1 MHNSM
6 IKCANERKD
15 DWGQAV
21 LDRLGTCIDLVAAE
35 AVYHSSCMADFKL
48 NQVGGIGLRGK
59 PRNSD
64 MTNAF
69 DKICDW
75 LENSEESEVYSIQ
88 ELYDKM
94 VKDND
99 GVAYTLKSF
108 RDKLKAKYKDHVY
121 FVKSAGCKGE
131 LVCFKEMTDY
141 ILRQLKEQ
149 GSETKEEVV
158 KAAAKIIKE
167 EIREMNFSKDFYP
180 SVDEI
185 SFSKDGEKWIPESLR
200 MFMKFLVPSR
210 LKQLSLSQCIVQATR
225 PRTVIAPIPFGVG
238 IDIDKSTGCKQLITH
253 LARLGFSVTPEE
265 VSRYKQSAIE
275 GMDNDESKQEELS
288 SGYKQWV
295 ADNVDHNVGTFD
307 GQRNLSWYGHNLC

>member
-6 IKCANERKD
+6 IKCANEKKD
-15 DWGQAV
+15 DWDQAV

-35 AVYHSSCMADFKL
+35 AVYHSSWTADFKL
-48 NQVGGIGLRGK
+48 NQVGGIGLRVK

-88 ELYDKM
+88 ELYDGM

-99 GVAYTLKSF
+99 DVAYTLKSF

-121 FVKSAGCKGE
+121 FVKSARCKGE

-167 EIREMNFSKDFYP
+167 VIKEMNFSKDFYP
-180 SVDEI
+180 SVNEI
-185 SFSKDGEKWIPESLR
+185 TFSEEGERWIPESLR
-200 MFMKFLVPSR
+200 MFMKFLVLSS

-265 VSRYKQSAIE
+265 ASRYKQSVIE

-288 SGYKQWV
+288 SGYKQ
-295 ADNVDHNVGTFD
+295 
-307 GQRNLSWYGHNLC
+307 

>member
-1 MHNSM
+1 MS
-6 IKCANERKD
+6 
-15 DWGQAV
+15 
-21 LDRLGTCIDLVAAE
+21 
-35 AVYHSSCMADFKL
+35 DFKL
-48 NQVGGIGLRGK
+48 NQVGGSGVRGR

-69 DKICDW
+69 DKICDCF
-75 LENSEESEVYSIQ
+75 ESSKESEFYSIQ

-94 VKDND
+94 VKVND

-108 RDKLKAKYKDHVY
+108 RDKLKAKYRDHVY
-121 FVKSAGCKGE
+121 TVKSVGCKGE
-131 LVCFKEMTDY
+131 LVCFKEMTGY
-141 ILRQLKEQ
+141 ILSQLKEQ

-185 SFSKDGEKWIPESLR
+185 SFSEEGEKWIPESLR

-210 LKQLSLSQCIVQATR
+210 LKQLSLSQCIVQTTR
-225 PRTVIAPIPFGVG
+225 PRTVIAPILFGVG
-238 IDIDKSTGCKQLITH
+238 IDINKSTGCKQLITH
-253 LARLGFSVTPEE
+253 LAKLGFSVTPEE

-288 SGYKQWV
+288 SGYKQWI
-295 ADNVDHNVGTFD
+295 ADNVDHNVRTFD

>member
-1 MHNSM
+1 M

-48 NQVGGIGLRGK
+48 NQVGGSGFRGR
-59 PRNSD
+59 PRNS
-64 MTNAF
+64 
-69 DKICDW
+69 
-75 LENSEESEVYSIQ
+75 
-88 ELYDKM
+88 
-94 VKDND
+94 
-99 GVAYTLKSF
+99 
-108 RDKLKAKYKDHVY
+108 KYRDHVY

-149 GSETKEEVV
+149 GSETKEDVV

-167 EIREMNFSKDFYP
+167 EIRETNFSKDFYP
-180 SVDEI
+180 SVDNI
-185 SFSKDGEKWIPESLR
+185 SFSEEGEKWIPESPR

-265 VSRYKQSAIE
+265 ASRYKQSAIE

-288 SGYKQWV
+288 SGYKQ
-295 ADNVDHNVGTFD
+295 
-307 GQRNLSWYGHNLC
+307 